1 MGVKST
7 FVVTLAMLT
16 MVCPLA
22 VQGYHC
28 EPSVISS
35 SIEIQSNST
44 AMKRLAFA
52 ARSHIAFPHSPVR
65 NRLSPG
71 PLPASRNSPR
81 FAPRSMN
88 PSGESSARQ
97 ADASPFSLSRLTLAI
112 MGNSIKKAD
121 SRHSES
127 GPPPEYVPMVP
138 PAPNVP

>member
-7 FVVTLAMLT
+7 CLVALAMLT

-35 SIEIQSNST
+35 SIETQSSST
-44 AMKRLAFA
+44 AVKRLAFA
-52 ARSHIAFPHSPVR
+52 ARSHIAFSHSPVG

-81 FAPRSMN
+81 FTPRSTN
-88 PSGESSARQ
+88 PSGKSSARKT
-97 ADASPFSLSRLTLAI
+97 DASPFSLSRLTLAI
-112 MGNSIKKAD
+112 MGNRLKKAD

-138 PAPNVP
+138 PAPDVP

>member
-7 FVVTLAMLT
+7 FVVTLALLT
-16 MVCPLA
+16 MACPLA

-44 AMKRLAFA
+44 AVKRLAFA
-52 ARSHIAFPHSPVR
+52 ARSCIAFSHSPVR

-71 PLPASRNSPR
+71 PLPASPNSPR
-81 FAPRSMN
+81 FTPSSMN
-88 PSGESSARQ
+88 PAGQSSARKTN
-97 ADASPFSLSRLTLAI
+97 ASPFSLSRLTLAI
-112 MGNSIKKAD
+112 MGNSLKKAD
-121 SRHSES
+121 SRLSES

-138 PAPNVP
+138 PAPEVP